1 MDDGIRVNEDGLFD
15 APGLIDSLIED
26 CNAGVQS
33 AMGGNY
39 IGWCKYNVQTVQKL
53 AALKKG
59 VTEERDQLLE
69 QIDDLQKRNDRLV
82 SQLYQNNEAKEAGDH
97 V

>member
-15 APGLIDSLIED
+15 AAGLIDSLIED

-33 AMGGNY
+33 ALGGNY
-39 IGWCKYNVQTVQKL
+39 IAWCKYNVQMVQKL

-59 VTEERDQLLE
+59 VTEEREHLQG
-69 QIDDLQKRNDRLV
+69 QMDDLQKRNDRLV
-82 SQLYQNNEAKEAGDH
+82 AQIYGEKEAREAGED

>member
-1 MDDGIRVNEDGLFD
+1 MEDGIRVNEDGLFD

-33 AMGGNY
+33 ALGGNM
-39 IGWCKYNVQTVQKL
+39 IAWCRYNVQMVQKL
-53 AALKKG
+53 ATLKKG

-69 QIDDLQKRNDRLV
+69 QVDDLQKRNDRLV
-82 SQLYQNNEAKEAGDH
+82 AQIYENKEAKGAGED

>member
-1 MDDGIRVNEDGLFD
+1 MEDGIRVNEDGIFD

-33 AMGGNY
+33 ALGGNM
-39 IGWCKYNVQTVQKL
+39 IAWCRYNVQMVQKL

-82 SQLYQNNEAKEAGDH
+82 AQIYENKEAKEAGEN